1 MIAAVTGAAVVLRR
15 RSPSGGLTW
24 DLPDPDIGRVIAERF
39 PRFGRFDEY
48 TQIGCAAIF
57 AAAREAGFQPGNP
70 RRDVGLILSG
80 QYGSFVTDEAYYAT
94 TLAGPELAS
103 PNLFS
108 YTLPNIVIGECA
120 LQFGWMGPTF
130 VLDGEGGRGRAAL
143 AEAAACLASGRAEAM
158 LVGWLEIR
166 PPWAPPG
173 PEGAAVIVLEPEMKG
188 RRPRLKLDLSAAAG
202 PRLLSGEPAETLDD
216 ILRALDLP
224 GPAPER
230 PESGDRP

>member
-15 RSPSGGLTW
+15 RALSAGPAW
-24 DLPDPDIGRVIAERF
+24 ELPDPEIGRLIAERF

-57 AAAREAGFQPGNP
+57 TAAREAGFQPGGP
-70 RRDVGLILSG
+70 RRDVGFILSG
-80 QYGSFVTDEAYYAT
+80 QYGSFATDEAFYAT
-94 TLAGPELAS
+94 TRGGPELAS

-120 LQFGWMGPTF
+120 AQFGWMGPTF
-130 VLDGEGGRGRAAL
+130 VLDGEGGRARAAL
-143 AEAAACLASGRAEAM
+143 AEASAFLESGRAEAM

-166 PPWAPPG
+166 PLWAPPG
-173 PEGAAVIVLEPEMKG
+173 PEGAAVIVLEPEVKT
-188 RRPRLKLDLSAAAG
+188 RRARLELDLSAAAG

-216 ILRALDLP
+216 LLRALDLP
-224 GPAPER
+224 GPAPEC